1 MLTTD
6 LMKKIRHIEIRT
18 RRLVNDSF
26 AGEYH
31 SIFKGR
37 GMAFDEVRPYQ
48 YGDEIRTIDWNVT
61 ARTGEPYVKRYVEE
75 RELTVMLLVDASASE
90 SFGSVN
96 RFKRELAA
104 ELTAVLSF
112 AATTNNDRV
121 GLMIFTDQIELY
133 IPPRKGRTHVLRLIR
148 ELLAFEPQRKGT
160 DIKLALDTVNQ
171 ILKRRSIL
179 FLVSDFLAEPES
191 YRQAL
196 AITNR
201 RHDVI
206 AVDLHDPLE
215 ADLQNVGL
223 LAVEDPETGNLLWM
237 DTSSRAW
244 REGFHG
250 RVQQLQTGKQ
260 RVFRQLAVDHI
271 RIGTD
276 EAYTTPLT
284 RFFQT
289 RARRIRHM

>member
-1 MLTTD
+1 
-6 LMKKIRHIEIRT
+6 
-18 RRLVNDSF
+18 
-26 AGEYH
+26 
-31 SIFKGR
+31 
-37 GMAFDEVRPYQ
+37 
-48 YGDEIRTIDWNVT
+48 
-61 ARTGEPYVKRYVEE
+61 
-75 RELTVMLLVDASASE
+75 
-90 SFGSVN
+90 
-96 RFKRELAA
+96 
-104 ELTAVLSF
+104 
-112 AATTNNDRV
+112 
-121 GLMIFTDQIELY
+121 
-133 IPPRKGRTHVLRLIR
+133 
-148 ELLAFEPQRKGT
+148 
-160 DIKLALDTVNQ
+160 
-171 ILKRRSIL
+171 
-179 FLVSDFLAEPES
+179 VSDFLAEPES